1 MAYTWNKRTWSL
13 HTYVLAYNKNTW
25 GPKTQQAFAH
35 VKVFF
40 LFFLPVNTRTHHQN
54 SLYVNKVPED
64 FLCSARCLIH
74 PLPCP
79 PECCVYIYIYIFYTH
94 TYSHRFAHRMMIN
107 RVFLCRC
114 TDPGVRLCC
123 YGAVH
128 SNVFSR
134 AWENTC
140 SLYSYTKTLAWKKHD
155 EIPLRRP
162 KISPGSSRDT
172 ARQRAL
178 EQLFGRQEQAPPSPT
193 WVASWENLE

>member
-1 MAYTWNKRTWSL
+1 MLIKSL
-13 HTYVLAYNKNTW
+13 KTFFVLHAASSI
-25 GPKTQQAFAH
+25 PFH
-35 VKVFF
+35 V
-40 LFFLPVNTRTHHQN
+40 
-54 SLYVNKVPED
+54 
-64 FLCSARCLIH
+64 
-74 PLPCP
+74 PLS
-79 PECCVYIYIYIFYTH
+79 VVYLYIYIYILHTH

-172 ARQRAL
+172 ARQRPTGASASESHLGRIMGELGISFVNLFFVPLCSLKGTAL
-178 EQLFGRQEQAPPSPT
+178 GLSRWTP
-193 WVASWENLE
+193 WVKPAGSVV

>member
-13 HTYVLAYNKNTW
+13 HTYVLAYNKNTC

-79 PECCVYIYIYIFYTH
+79 PECCVYIYIYSTH
-94 TYSHRFAHRMMIN
+94 TH
-107 RVFLCRC
+107 
-114 TDPGVRLCC
+114 TDLHTEWWLTECFCVGARTQACDCVATGLSIQTCFPGPGR
-123 YGAVH
+123 
-128 SNVFSR
+128 
-134 AWENTC
+134 
-140 SLYSYTKTLAWKKHD
+140 TLAVCTA
-155 EIPLRRP
+155 IQRR
-162 KISPGSSRDT
+162 
-172 ARQRAL
+172 
-178 EQLFGRQEQAPPSPT
+178 
-193 WVASWENLE
+193 